1 MMKAKNV
8 QSISCF
14 VLLFLFIV
22 ANHVWAADWIFFGQ
36 TASGDIYYD
45 KSSINENG
53 SIVRVWTKEIYN
65 KDGKMNT
72 YEILKNLGKTPANP
86 DILSHQLILREFDC
100 ANEKMQSTSVTV
112 YTVEGAS
119 VFSQWKSF
127 DEWHDSPNPTIE
139 SLGKIVC
146 SHSGQKEDRKDYP
159 K

>member
-1 MMKAKNV
+1 MGDIMMKAKNV

-22 ANHVWAADWIFFGQ
+22 ANHVWAADWILFGQ
-36 TASGDIYYD
+36 TMSGDIYYD

-100 ANEKMQSTSVTV
+100 SNEKMQSISVTV
-112 YTVEGAS
+112 YTAEGAS

-127 DEWHDSPNPTIE
+127 NEWHDSPNPTLQ

-146 SHSGQKEDRKDYP
+146 STSGQK
-159 K
+159 